1 MESLDIVDAIVS
13 NQKANALNMINDLIN
28 DKAAEAILQYKQV
41 VASTFFDEPVE
52 QLEVEQ

>member
-1 MESLDIVDAIVS
+1 MESLDIVNAIAS

-41 VASTFFDEPVE
+41 VASTYFDEPVE